1 MISEKQLATLEKDS
15 KAQAQK
21 MKTLQEFFDKH
32 DKILQEQ
39 QSSSTAEIIQ
49 LRKEK
54 DDMEA
59 QYKKELDVKTTALET
74 LEGEFQVKMMKI
86 RLMELEW
93 ENKLTDNAESQE
105 QKEMEMSELARDN
118 KKLKIENTKQKGNIR
133 GLQKQKEELQSMIK
147 QMENAG
153 GESANEEQ
161 DQDDVTNEEGY

>member
-1 MISEKQLATLEKDS
+1 M
-15 KAQAQK
+15 
-21 MKTLQEFFDKH
+21 
-32 DKILQEQ
+32 QEQ
-39 QSSSTAEIIQ
+39 QSSSTAEIIN

-118 KKLKIENTKQKGNIR
+118 KKLKIENTKHKGNIS
-133 GLQKQKEELQSMIK
+133 GLKKQKEDLLERIK
-147 QMENAG
+147 ALENAG
-153 GESANEEQ
+153 GESAQDEQ
-161 DQDDVTNEEGY
+161 DQDDGTYEESN

>member
-1 MISEKQLATLEKDS
+1 MLQESYAKHKNISEQQLATVEKDLKS
-15 KAQAQK
+15 QTQR

-74 LEGEFQVKMMKI
+74 LEGEF
-86 RLMELEW
+86 
-93 ENKLTDNAESQE
+93 
-105 QKEMEMSELARDN
+105 
-118 KKLKIENTKQKGNIR
+118 
-133 GLQKQKEELQSMIK
+133 
-147 QMENAG
+147 
-153 GESANEEQ
+153 
-161 DQDDVTNEEGY
+161 

>member
-1 MISEKQLATLEKDS
+1 
-15 KAQAQK
+15 

-86 RLMELEW
+86 RLMELEL
-93 ENKLTDNAESQE
+93 ENKLTDNAEAQE
-105 QKEMEMSELARDN
+105 QKEIEMSELVRDN
-118 KKLKIENTKQKGNIR
+118 KKLKIENTKHQGNIR
-133 GLQKQKEELQSMIK
+133 GLQK
-147 QMENAG
+147 
-153 GESANEEQ
+153 
-161 DQDDVTNEEGY
+161 